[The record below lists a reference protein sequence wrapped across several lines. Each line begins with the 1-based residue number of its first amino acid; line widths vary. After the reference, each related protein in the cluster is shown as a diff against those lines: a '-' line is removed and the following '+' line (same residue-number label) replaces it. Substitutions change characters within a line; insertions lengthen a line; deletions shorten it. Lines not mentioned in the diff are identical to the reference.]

1 MFDDT
6 FGDFDGTEMDVLASL
21 LDTVDVDLTNDL
33 TNDSPIEAGPRP
45 PTCIPCEDYEMVSE
59 NEEDENDGND
69 QNLPLRRYADLSE
82 TVMCRG
88 SDINRSPSI
97 IVLCEMADDDEQ
109 KEIINVLKEVSERQP
124 EDSDLL
130 FFYGTRSMGP
140 VLQIREVCEL
150 PVSKVRR
157 IGNKVGKNLGRH

>member
-1 MFDDT
+1 MQPKLVVHLAKTPEFDTIYD
-6 FGDFDGTEMDVLASL
+6 DFE
-21 LDTVDVDLTNDL
+21 
-33 TNDSPIEAGPRP
+33 
-45 PTCIPCEDYEMVSE
+45 E
-59 NEEDENDGND
+59 NFKRAQEEVKD
-69 QNLPLRRYADLSE
+69 
-82 TVMCRG
+82 
-88 SDINRSPSI
+88 DIKAVEESI
-97 IVLCEMADDDEQ
+97 IHNPNDKDLEDDDEQ